1 MVWGRPR
8 GEGLGNGW
16 REPLTTDYSVAV
28 LGAMALIA
36 ALDWVFYARKHFH
49 GPSQATMVALEAE
62 APRTDAQLEGGKGE
76 REHAEHAEH
85 AGMGVI

>member
-1 MVWGRPR
+1 MSPR
-8 GEGLGNGW
+8 KGEDEWAAALGVGGK
-16 REPLTTDYSVAV
+16 PLTPDYSVAV

-76 REHAEHAEH
+76 REHAEHASV
-85 AGMGVI
+85 GVI